1 MVENSLKTE
10 RRDDE
15 EHEKNPPK
23 FLKLNSI
30 NGATNSLANVLPV
43 DQTPTPTKIIKLAS
57 ELFPAESNNTAN
69 TVTAAKSENTS
80 NSSQPNPF
88 DKSFKQSTSQ
98 SPENGSNSGNEP
110 VIQELENVDQNMEED
125 HDGDHEFVE
134 EIVDEE
140 EIEEASEKFKR
151 PEPVGSEE
159 MIQVSTTTINSIA
172 GQEGQAQPQFQMLPT
187 ASGQMLVQIPQ
198 PVASPANN
206 FFVPAGGNMG
216 GQLIMGSGGQIFMT
230 QPQVMQ
236 IQDPNTGAIQHV
248 SIQPQQQFVMTQQ
261 VDNSN
266 AASQKTATTVTQTVT
281 SSGNVA
287 ANPPPYTQCVM
298 VSPQIQFVAS
308 PQPVVIPSSQQMII
322 NQNGQQFQIVNT
334 NPSIPQGAQII
345 QTANGTQLIQTQ
357 QKVIQQ
363 TNGQKME
370 TTNGMTVKYIQ
381 SDPDE
386 DDSEEPRRNYTRP
399 SYTHRPS
406 INGLSNVVHLSK
418 ESLRA
423 IEEAGADCS
432 SGKRGGPRLNYDEL
446 DPKRRRF
453 LERNRMAAAR
463 CRERKKQW
471 IISLEYKANEL
482 KEENKQIED
491 DCLRHQTQLAQMRAA
506 LERHHCSLGANNSI
520 DKENNVR
527 GGVQIKT
534 IELSD
539 EQALKLETAISES

>member
-1 MVENSLKTE
+1 L
-10 RRDDE
+10 D
-15 EHEKNPPK
+15 
-23 FLKLNSI
+23 
-30 NGATNSLANVLPV
+30 
-43 DQTPTPTKIIKLAS
+43 
-57 ELFPAESNNTAN
+57 
-69 TVTAAKSENTS
+69 
-80 NSSQPNPF
+80 
-88 DKSFKQSTSQ
+88 
-98 SPENGSNSGNEP
+98 
-110 VIQELENVDQNMEED
+110 NVDQNIEED

-206 FFVPAGGNMG
+206 VFVPAGGNMG

-266 AASQKTATTVTQTVT
+266 AASQKTATTVAQTVT
-281 SSGNVA
+281 STANVA

-308 PQPVVIPSSQQMII
+308 PQPVVIPSSQQMSI

-386 DDSEEPRRNYTRP
+386 EDNEEPRRNYTRP
-399 SYTHRPS
+399 SYTH
-406 INGLSNVVHLSK
+406 SNVVHLSK

-482 KEENKQIED
+482 KEENKQIEE

-534 IELSD
+534 IELDSLSD

>member
-1 MVENSLKTE
+1 
-10 RRDDE
+10 
-15 EHEKNPPK
+15 
-23 FLKLNSI
+23 
-30 NGATNSLANVLPV
+30 
-43 DQTPTPTKIIKLAS
+43 
-57 ELFPAESNNTAN
+57 
-69 TVTAAKSENTS
+69 
-80 NSSQPNPF
+80 
-88 DKSFKQSTSQ
+88 
-98 SPENGSNSGNEP
+98 
-110 VIQELENVDQNMEED
+110 
-125 HDGDHEFVE
+125 
-134 EIVDEE
+134 
-140 EIEEASEKFKR
+140 
-151 PEPVGSEE
+151 
-159 MIQVSTTTINSIA
+159 
-172 GQEGQAQPQFQMLPT
+172 
-187 ASGQMLVQIPQ
+187 
-198 PVASPANN
+198 
-206 FFVPAGGNMG
+206 MG

-266 AASQKTATTVTQTVT
+266 AASQKTATTVAQTVT
-281 SSGNVA
+281 STANVA

-386 DDSEEPRRNYTRP
+386 EDSEEPRRNYTRP

-406 INGLSNVVHLSK
+406 MNGLSNVVHLSK

-482 KEENKQIED
+482 KEENKQIEE

-506 LERHHCSLGANNSI
+506 LERHQCSLGANNSI

-534 IELSD
+534 IELDSLSD